1 MQDEAKQG
9 IGDRPLCILH
19 TEWSRG
25 WGGQEI
31 RTLNES
37 LGLVERG
44 HRVAIAAQPDGRL
57 LVEARS
63 AGLPVYPLPMSKGLD
78 LKALLGC
85 RRVVREVGADI
96 VHTHSSVDARL
107 CGLAAR
113 LEGRSV
119 VRTRHLSTPIKPG
132 LLARIGYMHL
142 ADRII
147 TSGAAVRQAMIE
159 RNGFDPARIVAIPAG
174 VDLRRFDPTRTI
186 SDVRPALGL
195 EDIDFVVGIVAVL
208 RSWKGHGYL
217 IEAVERL
224 RDRIPRLRLLIVGA
238 GPQAERLAEDVAA
251 RGLQDRVVFAGHQAD
266 TVPYFAAMDVVALV
280 SYAHEAFPQSLP
292 QAMAMGKPVIGT
304 SIPGIQ
310 EVLRH
315 EETGLLVPPREA
327 TPLAEAL
334 YRLFAD
340 SALRVRLAEQGQAHC
355 RANLGADRMLERT
368 IGLYRDLVEREKTS
382 NRRAS
387 RV

>member
-1 MQDEAKQG
+1 MNHELD
-9 IGDRPLCILH
+9 DRPLGILH

-44 HRVAIAAQPDGRL
+44 HRVTIAAQPDSQL
-57 LVEARS
+57 LAEARA
-63 AGLPVYPLPMSKGLD
+63 AGLPVFALSMGKGVD
-78 LKALLGC
+78 LKAIVRC
-85 RRVVREVGADI
+85 RGVIRAAATDI

-132 LLARIGYMHL
+132 FLARLGYMHL
-142 ADRII
+142 ADRVI

-174 VDLRRFDPTRTI
+174 VDLRRFDPTRAI
-186 SDVRPALGL
+186 PDVRPQLGL
-195 EDIDFVVGIVAVL
+195 ASTDFVVGIVAVL
-208 RSWKGHGYL
+208 RSWKDHGVL
-217 IEAVERL
+217 IEAVGRL
-224 RDRIPRLRLLIVGA
+224 RGRIPGLRLLIVGA
-238 GPQAERLAEDVAA
+238 GPQADALAGDVAA
-251 RGLQDRVVFAGHQAD
+251 RGLEDRVIFAGHQAD
-266 TVPYFAAMDVVALV
+266 AVPYFAAMDVVTLV

-304 SIPGIQ
+304 SIPGIE
-310 EVLRH
+310 EVIRH
-315 EETGLLVPPREA
+315 EQTGLLVPPHGA
-327 TPLAEAL
+327 QALAEAIERL
-334 YRLFAD
+334 YAD
-340 SALRVRLAEQGQAHC
+340 PGLRSALAERGRAHC
-355 RANLGADRMLERT
+355 RAQFGADRMLERT
-368 IGLYRDLVEREKTS
+368 LGVYRALTARS
-382 NRRAS
+382 S
-387 RV
+387 G